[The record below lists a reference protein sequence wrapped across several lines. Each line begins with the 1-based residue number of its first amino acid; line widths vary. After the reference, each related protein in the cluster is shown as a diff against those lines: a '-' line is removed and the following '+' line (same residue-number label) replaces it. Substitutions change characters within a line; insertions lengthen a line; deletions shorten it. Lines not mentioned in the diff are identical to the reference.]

1 MKSNVKNILIIVS
14 ISVFLSLG
22 ILMIIIPCILAA
34 NWWPLLSIFVF
45 LFSFGFPILTNSC
58 AFGGSTD
65 SADFLY
71 DNTDSRD
78 LAALVSWF
86 ATGIMI
92 TIGYAIPVELFRV
105 SDMILV
111 EMLLTIG
118 GGTIILSSI
127 ILFQIFIIS
136 RHRAESDEYIY

>member
-22 ILMIIIPCILAA
+22 ILMIIIPCILAV

-45 LFSFGFPILTNSC
+45 FFSFGFPILTNSC
-58 AFGGSTD
+58 AFAD
-65 SADFLY
+65 SGDFLY
-71 DNTDSRD
+71 DNMDSRD

-136 RHRAESDEYIY
+136 KHRAESDEYSY